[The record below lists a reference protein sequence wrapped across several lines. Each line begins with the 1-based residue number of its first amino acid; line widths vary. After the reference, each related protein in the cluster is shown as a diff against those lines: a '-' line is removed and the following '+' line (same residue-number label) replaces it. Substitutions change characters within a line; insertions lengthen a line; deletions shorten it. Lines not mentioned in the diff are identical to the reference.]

1 MTEKLERRR
10 NCVDRVR
17 AAALTKKIHRRKKF
31 DPAMTVFIK
40 LLGLA
45 SFLIKLFPPLPDFRP
60 AAPEPLPEL
69 PRRVPVPALSPEHAP
84 RSYRHA
90 PSWPLLM
97 KDLARPVAHDMARK
111 EVYARLPAEC
121 RPWLDQ
127 LFRES
132 DWSAIRPYARS
143 GASDEEVG
151 VGVLWAFRVWKASQD
166 EKARKAKKDA
176 TGGKAAGTGSKP
188 GAGDDDD
195 DPVDDNDNG
204 KAGPK

>member
-1 MTEKLERRR
+1 MSEKKEKRR
-10 NCVDRVR
+10 NCADRKR
-17 AAALTKKIHRRKKF
+17 AELLTRRIHRRKRI
-31 DPAMTVFIK
+31 DPALSIAMQ
-40 LLGLA
+40 LLA
-45 SFLIKLFPPLPDFRP
+45 VVSFAINLFPPLPALGR
-60 AAPEPLPEL
+60 AAAEPLPEP
-69 PRRVPVPALSPEHAP
+69 PRPVSVPIQSPEPEP
-84 RSYRHA
+84 RSYKRA

-97 KDLARPVAHDMARK
+97 KDLARPVAHDMARA
-111 EVYARLPAEC
+111 EVYARLPVEC

-143 GASDEEVG
+143 GATDEEVG
-151 VGVLWAFRVWKASQD
+151 VGVLGAFRAWKAGQD

-176 TGGKAAGTGSKP
+176 AGGKAGAGAKP

-195 DPVDDNDNG
+195 DPDDDNDNG